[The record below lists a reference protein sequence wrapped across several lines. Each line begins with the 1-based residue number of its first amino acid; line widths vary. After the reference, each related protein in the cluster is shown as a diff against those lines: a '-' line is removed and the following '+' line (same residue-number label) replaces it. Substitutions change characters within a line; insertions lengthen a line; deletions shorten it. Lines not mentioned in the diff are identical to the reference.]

1 MQREKLKLADWRRS
15 LIHPLAATFPLPEQF
30 TFPFHYE
37 PHPLARLAADELQA
51 YLKIQ
56 QEWQHDFGFDPPFD
70 SHTSGKMFGVLVVE
84 QENGEIA
91 YLAAFSGKL
100 AGDVHQPGFVPPVFD
115 MLEPDGFFRLGEEE
129 LNVINR
135 QIEEI
140 EHSEAYQDAKNN
152 LNAVEQMA
160 SLDLLEAKQRFKN
173 AKQARANLRKLLES
187 SGDEDLLRRES
198 ERLNQESRAHQF
210 AYKDLARHWKER
222 RTDAQNPLI
231 QMEGEL
237 LELKQKRKA
246 ISNALQEKLF
256 EEYLFLNKDGQFR
269 SLRSIFGDL
278 IPPAGAGDCAAPK
291 LLQFA
296 FRNGLRPV
304 CMAEFWWGKSPET
317 EVRVHQQF
325 YPACRGKCKPIL
337 GHMLEGI
344 SIEPNSIF
352 SSEEDVPQIEI
363 IHEDDELIVVFKPER
378 LLSVPGLT
386 KHSSVLV
393 QMKALRPD
401 IEGPVIV
408 HRLDL
413 STSGIM
419 LIPKTMRAYI
429 AIQKQFIDRSIEKRY
444 EALLEGSLE
453 LDRGLID
460 LPIRVDLNDR
470 PRQMVCYEYGKQA
483 ITKWEKIEEVGGI
496 TRVYFYPQTGRTHQ
510 LRVHSAHK
518 LGLNAPILGD
528 DLYGNKSTRMMLH
541 AGWIRFNHPST
552 CERVEFNVPAPF

>member
-1 MQREKLKLADWRRS
+1 
-15 LIHPLAATFPLPEQF
+15 
-30 TFPFHYE
+30 
-37 PHPLARLAADELQA
+37 
-51 YLKIQ
+51 
-56 QEWQHDFGFDPPFD
+56 
-70 SHTSGKMFGVLVVE
+70 
-84 QENGEIA
+84 
-91 YLAAFSGKL
+91 
-100 AGDVHQPGFVPPVFD
+100 
-115 MLEPDGFFRLGEEE
+115 
-129 LNVINR
+129 
-135 QIEEI
+135 
-140 EHSEAYQDAKNN
+140 
-152 LNAVEQMA
+152 
-160 SLDLLEAKQRFKN
+160 
-173 AKQARANLRKLLES
+173 
-187 SGDEDLLRRES
+187 
-198 ERLNQESRAHQF
+198 
-210 AYKDLARHWKER
+210 
-222 RTDAQNPLI
+222 
-231 QMEGEL
+231 
-237 LELKQKRKA
+237 
-246 ISNALQEKLF
+246 
-256 EEYLFLNKDGQFR
+256 
-269 SLRSIFGDL
+269 
-278 IPPAGAGDCAAPK
+278 
-291 LLQFA
+291 
-296 FRNGLRPV
+296 
-304 CMAEFWWGKSPET
+304 
-317 EVRVHQQF
+317 
-325 YPACRGKCKPIL
+325 
-337 GHMLEGI
+337 
-344 SIEPNSIF
+344 
-352 SSEEDVPQIEI
+352 
-363 IHEDDELIVVFKPER
+363 
-378 LLSVPGLT
+378 VPGLT

-552 CERVEFNVPAPF
+552 GERVEFNVPAPF